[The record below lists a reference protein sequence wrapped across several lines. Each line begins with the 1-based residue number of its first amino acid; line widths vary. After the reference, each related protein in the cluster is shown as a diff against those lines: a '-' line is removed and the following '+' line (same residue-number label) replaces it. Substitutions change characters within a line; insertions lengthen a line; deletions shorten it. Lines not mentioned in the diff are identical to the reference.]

1 MFADRIA
8 LSDDFSYKLGFFI
21 IPTHEH
27 KLASIYLK
35 AWVIDMNILNTNRPA
50 YTYKHEH
57 L

>member
-1 MFADRIA
+1 LSKEPFDSPDVNKDFRMFADRIA

-35 AWVIDMNILNTNRPA
+35 A
-50 YTYKHEH
+50 
-57 L
+57 